1 MVELK
6 VVKIGNSLGV
16 RLPRPV
22 LDRLHVDNGDTLI
35 LTDAPDGGFRLT
47 PYDPE
52 FERQVEIA
60 EKGMRRYRNNL
71 RSLAK

>member
-6 VVKIGNSLGV
+6 VVKVGNSLGV

-22 LDRLHVDNGDTLI
+22 LDRLRVGNGDTLI
-35 LTDAPDGGFRLT
+35 LTEASDAGFRIT

-52 FERQVEIA
+52 FERQMEIA
-60 EKGMRRYRNNL
+60 EKGMRRYRNSL
-71 RSLAK
+71 RALAK